1 MAGIVSLIFSKWGL
15 YVALAIGALYVLHL
29 HDNAVRAAMD
39 AKAATAIAAQTAAD
53 QVRLTAAQKALAI
66 SEKTRIAQTQQ
77 LRDKINA
84 QTPKSGWRVACPA
97 FGVAIDGLRGPS
109 GPVATPATPR

>member
-1 MAGIVSLIFSKWGL
+1 MPAFVGLIFSKWGL
-15 YVALAIGALYVLHL
+15 YAALAIGALYVLHL

-66 SEKTRIAQTQQ
+66 SEKTRIAETQH

-84 QTPKSGWRVACPA
+84 EPHSTACATSPA
-97 FGVAIDGLRGPS
+97 MRDLFDGLRGPS

>member
-15 YVALAIGALYVLHL
+15 YAALAIGALYVLHL

-39 AKAATAIAAQTAAD
+39 AKATAAITAQAAAD
-53 QVRLTAAQKALAI
+53 QARLTEAQKALAI

-84 QTPKSGWRVACPA
+84 QPPKPGWRVACPA
-97 FGVAIDGLRGPS
+97 LGVAIDGMHGPS
-109 GPVATPATPR
+109 GSIATPATPR